1 MSRRKSLGGGPPSQ
15 PNSKA
20 RNFSVKRYQ
29 STPPPEHTTNVPR
42 FHSSMPPPRKEFER
56 SFSIQ
61 TGLEPKKPPKVEKVR
76 RRIPS
81 KADVE
86 AFRKR
91 AKVVF
96 NRLAPDGTLPVHS
109 IKTSLQSLGFK
120 VVEDAGRAINEL
132 QYPVEI
138 CDMQKGAKITTI
150 AVLRMQARILLC
162 RPECVG
168 IIMYIM

>member
-1 MSRRKSLGGGPPSQ
+1 MSRSRAASSLAGGTRP
-15 PNSKA
+15 KETT
-20 RNFSVKRYQ
+20 RNFSVKRFE
-29 STPPPEHTTNVPR
+29 SA
-42 FHSSMPPPRKEFER
+42 PPPRQDFER

-61 TGLEPKKPPKVEKVR
+61 TDSKPKKKPKFEQVR

-109 IKTSLQSLGFK
+109 IKASLQSLGFK

-138 CDMQKGAKITTI
+138 CEMQKGAKITTI

-162 RPECVG
+162 RPN
-168 IIMYIM
+168 M